1 MNRTWFTPGLPGPPS
16 PGVSQRS
23 VGLCLCPLNY
33 VKTKMALAPLQSG
46 QTLAVLVDAD
56 GARNV
61 PDSVAKDGHEIVSVT
76 QSENTYRIFIRK
88 RG

>member
-1 MNRTWFTPGLPGPPS
+1 MIAPADAEKDFR
-16 PGVSQRS
+16 GV
-23 VGLCLCPLNY
+23 LCPLNY
-33 VKTKMALAPLQSG
+33 VKTKMALAPLRPG

-61 PDSVAKDGHEIVSVT
+61 PESVAKDGHEIVSVT
-76 QSENTYRIFIRK
+76 QSENTYRILIRR